1 MYFFFIIKDKFIL
14 LFKLEKKNKLFTSTF
29 FIGDKG
35 DILISKEK
43 TMDMIEEN
51 IQTEN
56 LKKHMWA
63 VGQIMKKLAEELDK
77 DQNKWEI
84 LGLIHDVDYEE
95 TKDNPENHATKS
107 AEMVEGMVPDDVI
120 RAIKSHNHKHTGVEP
135 KNEMENALIAADAV
149 SGLIVAT
156 ALVMPNSKLEEARPE
171 SVEKKFDDSSFA
183 KNIDRDRILY
193 CEKIGMD
200 RDEFLELS
208 LYALQDIDDRLGL

>member
-1 MYFFFIIKDKFIL
+1 MKIRKILHVCPIID
-14 LFKLEKKNKLFTSTF
+14 S
-29 FIGDKG
+29 KG
-35 DILISKEK
+35 GILISKDKALE
-43 TMDMIEEN
+43 MIDEN
-51 IQTEN
+51 IKTEN

-63 VGQIMKKLAEELDK
+63 VGQIMKRLAEELGK
-77 DQNKWEI
+77 DEDKWEI

-95 TKDNPENHATKS
+95 TKDNPEKHALKS
-107 AEMVEGMVPDDVI
+107 AEMVEGMVPDDVV
-120 RAIKSHNHKHTGVEP
+120 RAIKSHNHKHTEVEP
-135 KNEMENALIAADAV
+135 KKDIENALIAADAV

-183 KNIDRDRILY
+183 KNIDRERILY

-208 LYALQDIDDRLGL
+208 LDALQDIDDRLGL

>member
-1 MYFFFIIKDKFIL
+1 M
-14 LFKLEKKNKLFTSTF
+14 
-29 FIGDKG
+29 
-35 DILISKEK
+35 ISKEK
-43 TMDMIEEN
+43 ALAMIDEN
-51 IQTEN
+51 IDTEN
-56 LKKHMWA
+56 LKKHTWA

-77 DQNKWEI
+77 DEDKWEI
-84 LGLIHDVDYEE
+84 LGLIHDLDYEE
-95 TKDNPENHATKS
+95 TKDNPEIHALKS

-135 KNEMENALIAADAV
+135 ENDMENALIAADAV

-193 CEKIGMD
+193 CEKIGLE

-208 LYALQDIDDRLGL
+208 LHALQDIEDKLGL